1 MNAIKY
7 FKEER
12 RMLNSLGR
20 ISGRCKGVDCK
31 DCPFNRFNSEKT
43 LTCTA
48 FGAEYP
54 EERVAIVEKWSKEHP
69 QKTILQDFLEK
80 YPNALLDEDEVP
92 VTCCHNLG
100 FTQPKDCYKIYCK
113 KCWNRLL
120 EE

>member
-7 FKEER
+7 FKEKR

-20 ISGRCKGVDCK
+20 IRGGCIGINCEN
-31 DCPFNRFNSEKT
+31 CPFSLNNNGKG
-43 LTCTA
+43 LTCID
-48 FGAEYP
+48 FELEYP
-54 EERVAIVEKWSKEHP
+54 EEAVAIVEKWSQEHP
-69 QKTILQDFLEK
+69 RKTMLQDFLEK